1 MIDNRRIDD
10 RLWLQSFSVFFSLLS
25 IRLSSSNLL
34 MYFEIPLLLVEIPQ
48 FYFQKFQVV
57 VLVIIF
63 YDLLIIIAFV
73 IRKMSLKKYPKND

>member
-1 MIDNRRIDD
+1 MIDNRQIDD
-10 RLWLQSFSVFFSLLS
+10 RPLKSELVYVLSVYNLF
-25 IRLSSSNLL
+25 RLL